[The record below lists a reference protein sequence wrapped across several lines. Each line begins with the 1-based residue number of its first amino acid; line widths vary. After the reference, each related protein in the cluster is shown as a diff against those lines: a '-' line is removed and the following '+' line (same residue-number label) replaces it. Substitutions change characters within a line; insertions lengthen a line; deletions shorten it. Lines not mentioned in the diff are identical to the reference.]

1 MSSETVG
8 VLNYEA
14 GNLTSVET
22 ALRHLGADYLVSAD
36 PEELGAC
43 SRLIFP
49 GVGEA
54 RAAMRA
60 LHAAGL
66 DRFLREYAASGAP
79 LLGICLGCQIVL
91 ESTEENE
98 TECLGIVSGRSLRFP
113 GGAGLKI
120 PHMGWNSVRHGGA
133 HPLFKD
139 IPEETSFY
147 FVHSYYPT
155 LADRCW
161 EIGATDYGITF
172 TSAFARANLF
182 AVQFHPEKSGR
193 WGLQMLDN
201 FLAIEGGE

>member
-1 MSSETVG
+1 MSGGTVG

-14 GNLTSVET
+14 GNLRSVET
-22 ALRHLGADYLVSAD
+22 ALRHLDADYMVSAE
-36 PEELGAC
+36 PEKLAAC

-60 LHAAGL
+60 LHSAGL

-91 ESTEENE
+91 DSTEENE
-98 TECLGIVSGRSLRFP
+98 TECLGIVPGRSLRFP
-113 GGAGLKI
+113 SDTGLKI

-133 HPLFKD
+133 HPLFAG
-139 IPEETSFY
+139 IPEDSSFY
-147 FVHSYYPT
+147 FVHSYYP
-155 LADRCW
+155 AIAENGM

-172 TSAFARANLF
+172 TSAFSRGNLC

-193 WGLQMLDN
+193 WGLRLLAN
-201 FLAIEGGE
+201 FLTLEGGE